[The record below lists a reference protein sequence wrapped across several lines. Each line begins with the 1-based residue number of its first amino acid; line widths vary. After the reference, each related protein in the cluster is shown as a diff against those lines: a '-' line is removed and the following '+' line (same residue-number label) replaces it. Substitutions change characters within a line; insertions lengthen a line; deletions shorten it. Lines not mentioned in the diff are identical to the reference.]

1 MSYSFAMR
9 KLAWIS
15 LAVLAL
21 LTAAG
26 AAAAP
31 PATRNVIVI
40 TVDGMRWQ
48 ELFGGAE
55 RTLLGKD
62 EKEIVESSAYKRFW
76 RDTPEDRRAALMPF
90 FWSVVAKQGQVFG
103 DPARGS
109 LSRVT
114 NGLWFSYPGYS
125 EMLAGVAD
133 PRVDSNDKIPNPNV
147 TVLEWLN
154 GLPKYRGRVA
164 TFGAWDVL
172 PYIVNAKRSGL
183 RAGDGFP
190 PVPDPTTDRERAIN
204 DLAADLPPIWDGAP
218 LDAPIMHA
226 AIECLRTRRPRVLYV
241 MLGETDEWAHE
252 RRYDL
257 YLDSAFRADRFI
269 ERVWEMVQ
277 RMPQYAGT
285 TALVLATDHGRGAGG
300 TDWTDHGRKVPAAE
314 ATWSAVMG
322 PGTPAL
328 GVREAVTV
336 TTAQVAATIAALLGE
351 DFRKGVP
358 AAAPPLPGLAAAQ
371 PTTSQKR

>member
-9 KLAWIS
+9 KLALTG
-15 LAVLAL
+15 LAVLVL
-21 LTAAG
+21 FVAG
-26 AAAAP
+26 GTAAAP
-31 PATRNVIVI
+31 PAVKHVIVI
-40 TVDGMRWQ
+40 TMDGMRWQ

-55 RTLLGKD
+55 RGLLGKS
-62 EKEIVESSAYKRFW
+62 EKEIAESTAYRRFW
-76 RDTPEDRRAALMPF
+76 KETPEARRAALMPF
-90 FWSVVAKQGQVFG
+90 FWSVVATQGQVFG
-103 DPARGS
+103 DPSRGS

-154 GLPKYRGRVA
+154 GLPGYRGRVA
-164 TFGAWDVL
+164 AFGAWDVL
-172 PYIVNAKRSGL
+172 PFIINAKRSGL
-183 RAGDGFP
+183 PAGDGYP
-190 PVPDPTTDRERAIN
+190 PVPDPQTDRERAIN
-204 DLAADLPPIWDGAP
+204 DMAGDLPPFWDGAP

-226 AIECLRTRRPRVLYV
+226 AIECLRTRRPRVLWV

-252 RRYDL
+252 GRYDL

-269 ERVWEMVQ
+269 QRVWAMAQ
-277 RMPQYAGT
+277 GMPEYAGA
-285 TALVLATDHGRGAGG
+285 TALVLATDHGRGA
-300 TDWTDHGRKVPAAE
+300 TQADWTSHGRKVPAAE

-328 GVREAVTV
+328 GVRESVTV
-336 TTAQVAATIAALLGE
+336 TTAQVAATIAAILGE
-351 DFRKGVP
+351 DFRAGVP
-358 AAAPPLPGLAAAQ
+358 AAAAPLPGVTEA
-371 PTTSQKR
+371 R

>member
-9 KLAWIS
+9 KLAFLS
-15 LAVLAL
+15 FAVLVL
-21 LTAAG
+21 LVAAG
-26 AAAAP
+26 TAAP
-31 PATRNVIVI
+31 PPAVRNVIVI
-40 TVDGMRWQ
+40 TMDGMRWQ

-62 EKEIVESSAYKRFW
+62 EKEITESSAYRRFW
-76 RDTPEDRRAALMPF
+76 KNTPEERRAVLMPF
-90 FWSVVAKQGQVFG
+90 LWSVVAKQGQVFG

-109 LSRVT
+109 LSRLT

-125 EMLAGVAD
+125 EMLSGVAD

-154 GLPKYRGRVA
+154 GLPGYRGRVA
-164 TFGAWDVL
+164 AFGAWDVL
-172 PYIVNAKRSGL
+172 PYIVNTKRSGL
-183 RAGDGFP
+183 PAGDGYP
-190 PVPDPTTDRERAIN
+190 PVPDPKTDRERAIN
-204 DLAADLPPIWDGAP
+204 DMADDLPPIWEGAP

-252 RRYDL
+252 GRYDL

-269 ERVWEMVQ
+269 RRVWEMIQ
-277 RMPQYAGT
+277 RMPGYAGT
-285 TALVLATDHGRGAGG
+285 TALVLATDHGRGA
-300 TDWTDHGRKVPAAE
+300 TNSDWTDHGRKVPAAE
-314 ATWSAVMG
+314 ATWMAVMG

-328 GVREAVTV
+328 GVRESVTV
-336 TTAQVAATIAALLGE
+336 TTAQAAATIAALLGE
-351 DFRKGVP
+351 DFSRGVP
-358 AAAPPLPGLAAAQ
+358 AAAPPLTEIGVKTGA
-371 PTTSQKR
+371 SRR

>member
-1 MSYSFAMR
+1 
-9 KLAWIS
+9 
-15 LAVLAL
+15 
-21 LTAAG
+21 
-26 AAAAP
+26 
-31 PATRNVIVI
+31 
-40 TVDGMRWQ
+40 
-48 ELFGGAE
+48 
-55 RTLLGKD
+55 
-62 EKEIVESSAYKRFW
+62 
-76 RDTPEDRRAALMPF
+76 MPF

-109 LSRVT
+109 VSRVT

-154 GLPKYRGRVA
+154 GLPRYRGRVA
-164 TFGAWDVL
+164 TFGAWDRL
-172 PYIVNAKRSGL
+172 PYIVNVTRSRL
-183 RAGDGFP
+183 PAGDGYP
-190 PVPDPTTDRERAIN
+190 PVPDPRTDRERAIN
-204 DLAADLPPIWDGAP
+204 ELTDDLPPIWEGAP

-226 AIECLRTRRPRVLYV
+226 AFECLRTRRPRVLWV

-252 RRYDL
+252 MRYDL
-257 YLDSAFRADRFI
+257 YLDAAFRSDRFI
-269 ERVWEMVQ
+269 RRVWEMVQ

-285 TALVLATDHGRGAGG
+285 TALVLATDHGRGAATG
-300 TDWTDHGRKVPAAE
+300 DWTDHGRKVPAAE

-328 GVREAVTV
+328 GVREGVTV

-351 DFRKGVP
+351 DFRTGVP
-358 AAAPPLPGLAAAQ
+358 AAAPPLPGI
-371 PTTSQKR
+371 SER

>member
-1 MSYSFAMR
+1 MSYSFEMR
-9 KLAWIS
+9 KLALIT

-21 LTAAG
+21 LVAAG
-26 AAAAP
+26 TAAP
-31 PATRNVIVI
+31 PPAVKNVIVI
-40 TVDGMRWQ
+40 TMDGMRWQ

-55 RTLLGKD
+55 RTMLGKD
-62 EKEIVESSAYKRFW
+62 EKEITESSAYKRFW
-76 RDTPEDRRAALMPF
+76 KDTPEKRRAALMPF
-90 FWSVVAKQGQVFG
+90 FWTVVAEQGQVFG

-109 LSRVT
+109 LSRLT

-154 GLPKYRGRVA
+154 GLPRYRGRVA
-164 TFGAWDVL
+164 TFGAWDRL
-172 PYIVNAKRSGL
+172 PYIVNVTRSRL
-183 RAGDGFP
+183 PAGDGYP
-190 PVPDPTTDRERAIN
+190 PVPDPRTDRERAIN
-204 DLAADLPPIWDGAP
+204 DLTDDLPPIWEGAP

-226 AIECLRTRRPRVLYV
+226 AFECLRTRRPRVLWV

-252 RRYDL
+252 MRYGL
-257 YLDSAFRADRFI
+257 YLDAAFRSDRFI
-269 ERVWEMVQ
+269 QRVWEMVQ

-285 TALVLATDHGRGAGG
+285 TALVLATDHGRGAANA
-300 TDWTDHGRKVPAAE
+300 DWTDHGRKVPAAE

-328 GVREAVTV
+328 GVREGVTV

-351 DFRKGVP
+351 NFRNGVP
-358 AAAPPLPGLAAAQ
+358 AAAPPLPGI
-371 PTTSQKR
+371 SER